1 MRLVFTRLPQSV
13 MDTDIR
19 SDRGRVKG
27 LVSMTL
33 SSLTCK
39 MGLVPYSP
47 TMYYYREMILG
58 LHSTPSVLGTKV
70 GQIHTMGSVIIVI
83 WLLEH
88 LPRTSHRLG
97 TL

>member
-13 MDTDIR
+13 MDTDSK
-19 SDRGRVKG
+19 SDRERVKG

-47 TMYYYREMILG
+47 TMYYYRGMILD
-58 LHSTPSVLGTKV
+58 LHSTLSVLGRLARFTL
-70 GQIHTMGSVIIVI
+70 
-83 WLLEH
+83 WALLS
-88 LPRTSHRLG
+88 LSFG
-97 TL
+97 C